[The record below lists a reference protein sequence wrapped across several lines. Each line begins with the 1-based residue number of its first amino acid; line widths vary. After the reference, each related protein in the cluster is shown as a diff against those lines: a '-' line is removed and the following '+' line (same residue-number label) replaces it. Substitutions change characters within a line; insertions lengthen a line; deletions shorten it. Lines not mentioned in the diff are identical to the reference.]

1 MRVILIIPSLLLQ
14 KPSKE
19 GKLKD
24 HLKALLKRQMELWKS
39 GNLLYLFED
48 SLTIQRILK
57 SVYKAKYL
65 DQIFRKYI
73 EDMQKGN
80 LNGTL
85 KLLTDNMQHEI
96 RPLNEETILK
106 LKIKLPQSMNPGP
119 EVLLPHSVSNVHP
132 VGFESIVC

>member
-1 MRVILIIPSLLLQ
+1 
-14 KPSKE
+14 
-19 GKLKD
+19 
-24 HLKALLKRQMELWKS
+24 
-39 GNLLYLFED
+39 
-48 SLTIQRILK
+48 
-57 SVYKAKYL
+57 
-65 DQIFRKYI
+65 
-73 EDMQKGN
+73 MQKGN

-119 EVLLPHSVSNVHP
+119 EVLLPDSVSNVHP

>member
-1 MRVILIIPSLLLQ
+1 MKVILIIPSLLLQ

-19 GKLKD
+19 GKFKD

-39 GNLLYLFED
+39 GNLLYLFQD

-119 EVLLPHSVSNVHP
+119 EVLLPDSVSNVHP
-132 VGFESIVC
+132 VWFESIVC

>member
-14 KPSKE
+14 KSSKE

-39 GNLLYLFED
+39 GNLLYLFQD

-119 EVLLPHSVSNVHP
+119 EVLLPDSVSNVHP